1 MMLKMVVL
9 AVLAYTAYSKPGV
22 RTKDLEFT
30 TQELS
35 RYFGVKSHEKA
46 PEYEIVYP
54 LVVEAEGKRSVGK
67 GATAASFLELE
78 VEAFGETLNLIVDHD
93 DSNYAP
99 GLKVEIYTDEGIQ
112 KVPLRTDC
120 VYTGKVAGEKDSLAS
135 VTVCDG
141 LMAVIFRNYGRG
153 ELYIE
158 PLDDEHAVKRDV
170 GRGHPH
176 VAYRNRPVERGAF
189 CETEPPPTLPLTFA
203 DEPPET
209 LLIDTKATKYL
220 ELAFISDPMY
230 TIIKGGSTS
239 TATTCIN
246 TLFNAVKNV
255 LQLVSLRGTALVPKL
270 TYVKVFGSM
279 EPGLVMHVDA
289 DDYLEGAAQWQHNNR
304 KSSSS
309 IEHWDNAAFLTG
321 VDISSSTAGDGLLG
335 IAYVGQCGQ
344 WGASLSEFRG
354 LDATGTTAHEIGHNL
369 GMWHDASGP
378 TGGPNNGCS
387 SSGYVMAQYK
397 ENPRL
402 DLGWSSCSRSYYDT
416 RITQTTC
423 YNDA

>member
-1 MMLKMVVL
+1 MMLKIVVL

-22 RTKDLEFT
+22 RNKDLEFAT
-30 TQELS
+30 EELF
-35 RYFGVKSHEKA
+35 RYFGVESHEKA

-141 LMAVIFRNYGRG
+141 LMAVIFRNHGRG

-158 PLDDEHAVKRDV
+158 PLDDEDAVKRDV

-203 DEPPET
+203 DEPPEA
-209 LLIDTKATKYL
+209 LPIDTKATKYL
-220 ELAFISDPMY
+220 ELAFISDPDLNSR
-230 TIIKGGSTS
+230 KGGTS
-239 TATTCIN
+239 ATTTCLN
-246 TLFNAVKNV
+246 TLFNAV
-255 LQLVSLRGTALVPKL
+255 S
-270 TYVKVFGSM
+270 
-279 EPGLVMHVDA
+279 
-289 DDYLEGAAQWQHNNR
+289 
-304 KSSSS
+304 
-309 IEHWDNAAFLTG
+309 
-321 VDISSSTAGDGLLG
+321 
-335 IAYVGQCGQ
+335 
-344 WGASLSEFRG
+344 FRM
-354 LDATGTTAHEIGHNL
+354 TV
-369 GMWHDASGP
+369 
-378 TGGPNNGCS
+378 
-387 SSGYVMAQYK
+387 YQ
-397 ENPRL
+397 
-402 DLGWSSCSRSYYDT
+402 
-416 RITQTTC
+416 
-423 YNDA
+423 